1 LSNSD
6 DAGSGSA
13 SDLSPDQKAREE
25 TTYPAAVSLPG
36 SPAISATLEGSEASK
51 LPPESTEL
59 AVTPLWWIAALVAD
73 IILVVLHANNLLW
86 SSMSTNVFLEL
97 VAIGNTVIAAGL
109 YFYDLRKA
117 VNDNLITGKRGQDMD
132 IAIAWFV
139 NLIMLCSGGYALY
152 LFDSSKHTE
161 TFLTLQADDFY
172 LLMIVI
178 SFIMF
183 SGLDLFFSNRSISR
197 RKTREYWELLFFV
210 DAPATVA
217 FVILSLLYV
226 VGKHYQQ
233 NVIPFELFSGAIIMQ
248 MLIAD
253 VLFLLVQTN
262 LHHVAL
268 TNSLV
273 RNVTEK

>member
-1 LSNSD
+1 M
-6 DAGSGSA
+6 
-13 SDLSPDQKAREE
+13 
-25 TTYPAAVSLPG
+25 
-36 SPAISATLEGSEASK
+36 
-51 LPPESTEL
+51 
-59 AVTPLWWIAALVAD
+59 PLWWIAALIVDIVLVA
-73 IILVVLHANNLLW
+73 LHANNIVW
-86 SSMSTNVFLEL
+86 PSMSTNVCVEL

-117 VNDNLITGKRGQDMD
+117 VNDNLITGKRSRGMD
-132 IAIAWFV
+132 ITLAWVV

-161 TFLTLQADDFY
+161 TILTLQADDFY
-172 LLMIVI
+172 LLTIVV

-183 SGLDLFFSNRSISR
+183 SGLDLFFSNQTKSR

-217 FVILSLLYV
+217 FVILSFLYV
-226 VGKHYQQ
+226 FGKHYQQ
-233 NVIPFELFSGAIIMQ
+233 HVIPFEIFSGAIIMQ

-268 TNSLV
+268 TNFS